1 MLKIVS
7 PTAEL
12 NVLRGMCSKN
22 KKISGALLSSVDSS
36 YFYSPE
42 SAEVFNAIK
51 KHMQEE
57 GESPSY
63 RILIED
69 PDLSEEARTH
79 LRSSVAVVQTTAD
92 AEKAARI
99 LNKYRQRR
107 GMYNLAAH
115 INAKMQGSNVD
126 IDGLLEETATAFN
139 VIRSKKSTAD
149 SFLHFGRNNNSKD
162 TVEHLLYG
170 DRSEDVIPTGVKA
183 FDTVSG
189 GFARGSLVTCG
200 ANSGGGKSL
209 TANAIGIKMATRGY
223 KVLM

>member
-7 PTAEL
+7 PKAEL
-12 NVLRGMCSKN
+12 NVLRGMCSKQ
-22 KKISGALLSSVDSS
+22 KKISGALLSSVDNS
-36 YFYSPE
+36 YFFSEE
-42 SAEVFNAIK
+42 SVEVYNAIR

-57 GESPSY
+57 GEAPSY

-79 LRSSVAVVQTTAD
+79 LRSSEAVVQTTAD

-115 INAKMQGSNVD
+115 INAQMQGSSLD

-162 TVEHLLYG
+162 VVEDILYG
-170 DRSEDVIPTGVKA
+170 DHTEDVIPTGLKA
-183 FDTVSG
+183 FDDVSG
-189 GFARGSLVTCG
+189 GFLRGSMISIG
-200 ANSGGGKSL
+200 AS
-209 TANAIGIKMATRGY
+209 
-223 KVLM
+223 